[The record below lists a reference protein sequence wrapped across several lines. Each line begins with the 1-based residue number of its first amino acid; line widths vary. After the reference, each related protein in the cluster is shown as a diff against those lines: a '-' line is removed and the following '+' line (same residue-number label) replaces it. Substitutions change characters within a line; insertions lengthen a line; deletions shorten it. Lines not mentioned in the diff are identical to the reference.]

1 MAVHWSP
8 RGEEKNQLIQELI
21 RQGTESYAGQPL
33 AELTLGELQGLAQD
47 GARIQAE
54 KLACQQSAEE
64 KKMKAKE
71 ATLPGFAKAQTLSG
85 TMADGIKRE
94 S

>member
-8 RGEEKNQLIQELI
+8 RGEEKNELIQELI

-33 AELTLGELQGLAQD
+33 AELTLGELHGLAAENW
-47 GARIQAE
+47 ARHR
-54 KLACQQSAEE
+54 EE
-64 KKMKAKE
+64 KKVKAKE
-71 ATLPGFAKAQTLSG
+71 ATLPGFAKAQSLSG